1 MVVLYSLTWL
11 QHLKKSFEVFET
23 ERETDQN
30 YTFRALLEGKKEQNR
45 NRKFVMEFVRTLG
58 QKDEAVFENKTFRNF
73 ANLQLQ
79 TKLVLNRLLILCN
92 T

>member
-1 MVVLYSLTWL
+1 MVVLFDLTPTFEE
-11 QHLKKSFEVFET
+11 SFEVFET

-58 QKDEAVFENKTFRNF
+58 QKDGNRCKVLMKLYSKIKRLGI
-73 ANLQLQ
+73 LQIYNY
-79 TKLVLNRLLILCN
+79 KLN
-92 T
+92 